1 MQFQIKLQGLPKF
14 RFWTHGFKLHG
25 FLFFRAGSVGDGRFS
40 SAVHYNRA
48 SKMDTLLLQLP

>member
-1 MQFQIKLQGLPKF
+1 
-14 RFWTHGFKLHG
+14 
-25 FLFFRAGSVGDGRFS
+25 VGDGRFS